1 MQKFN
6 EIRFTS
12 SVKNLKESVVNV
24 NSNSQSK
31 YLICQAAKDNNFSA
45 SDVYAYLDT
54 ILRENYPAYADSFN
68 NRKWGQIYTHYIKE
82 GTDLAPRLQDVL
94 TRPEAKE
101 RKNNPY
107 LQEMFFTTIS
117 TMGIDP
123 DTMRIDMCIDLFG
136 WRTTLDLI
144 ESIAETKSAKMTPKS
159 IELTPVLEETVVK
172 SRTKYDKRRI
182 EQYSLDGKFIKEWDS
197 IAAICKANPDFKH
210 SSISKCLSGTYKT
223 AEKFIW
229 KRANEDEMK
238 AAA

>member
-1 MQKFN
+1 MVKFN
-6 EIRFTS
+6 SNKFTS
-12 SVKNLKESVVNV
+12 SVKNYKETMVNV
-24 NSNSQSK
+24 NSNSRSK
-31 YLICQAAKDNNFSA
+31 HLICQAAKDNNFSA

-54 ILRENYPAYADSFN
+54 ILQKNYPDYADRFN
-68 NRKWGQIYTHYIKE
+68 SRNWEQVYTRYIKE
-82 GTDLAPRLQDVL
+82 ESDLAPRLQEVL

-101 RKNNPY
+101 RKNNTY
-107 LQEMFFTTIS
+107 LRDMFFTTIS

-136 WRTTLDLI
+136 WRATLDLI
-144 ESIAETKSAKMTPKS
+144 ESIAETKSAKMKPKS
-159 IELTPVLEETVVK
+159 TELTPVLEETVVK

-182 EQYSLDGKFIKEWDS
+182 EQYSLDGKFIRDWDS

-210 SSISKCLSGTYKT
+210 SSISKCLSGHYKT

>member
-12 SVKNLKESVVNV
+12 SVKNLKEQVVNV

-54 ILRENYPAYADSFN
+54 ILRENYPDYADSFN
-68 NRKWGQIYTHYIKE
+68 NRNWGQIYTHYIKE
-82 GTDLAPRLQDVL
+82 ESDLAPILQDVL
-94 TRPEAKE
+94 TGPEAKE

-107 LQEMFFTTIS
+107 LRDMFFTTIS

-136 WRTTLDLI
+136 WKTTLDLI
-144 ESIAETKSAKMTPKS
+144 LSMTGS
-159 IELTPVLEETVVK
+159 TSTVSTPVIEIMTTK
-172 SRTKYDKRRI
+172 TRTKRNKRRI
-182 EQYSLDGKFIKEWDS
+182 EQYSLDGMYIRDWDS
-197 IAAICKANPDFKH
+197 IAEICKANPDFKH
-210 SSISKCLSGTYKT
+210 SSISKCLSGHYKT

-229 KRANEDEMK
+229 KRADEDEMK
-238 AAA
+238 AVA

>member
-1 MQKFN
+1 
-6 EIRFTS
+6 
-12 SVKNLKESVVNV
+12 
-24 NSNSQSK
+24 
-31 YLICQAAKDNNFSA
+31 
-45 SDVYAYLDT
+45 
-54 ILRENYPAYADSFN
+54 
-68 NRKWGQIYTHYIKE
+68 
-82 GTDLAPRLQDVL
+82 
-94 TRPEAKE
+94 
-101 RKNNPY
+101 
-107 LQEMFFTTIS
+107 MFFTTIS

-144 ESIAETKSAKMTPKS
+144 ESIAETESAKMTPKS
-159 IELTPVLEETVVK
+159 IELTPVLGEKVVK

-182 EQYSLDGKFIKEWDS
+182 EQYSLDGKFIRGWDS

-210 SSISKCLSGTYKT
+210 SSISKCLSGHYKT

>member
-1 MQKFN
+1 MMKFN
-6 EIRFTS
+6 ERKFTHA
-12 SVKNLKESVVNV
+12 VKNLKEQVVNV
-24 NSNSQSK
+24 NTNSQSK
-31 YLICQAAKDNNFSA
+31 HLICQAAKDNNFSA
-45 SDVYAYLDT
+45 SEVYTYLDITLREHYPDYTDRFNSRNWELVYA
-54 ILRENYPAYADSFN
+54 
-68 NRKWGQIYTHYIKE
+68 HYIKE
-82 GTDLAPRLQDVL
+82 ESDLAPRLQDVL

-101 RKNNPY
+101 RKNNTY
-107 LQEMFFTTIS
+107 LRDMFFTTIS

-136 WRTTLDLI
+136 WKTTLDLI
-144 ESIAETKSAKMTPKS
+144 LSMAGSETTTSAPVIEIMT
-159 IELTPVLEETVVK
+159 TK
-172 SRTKYDKRRI
+172 SRTKRDHRRI
-182 EQYSLDGKFIKEWDS
+182 EQYSLDGMYIRDWDS

>member
-1 MQKFN
+1 MKKFN

-12 SVKNLKESVVNV
+12 SVKNYKETMVNV
-24 NSNSQSK
+24 NSNSQFK

-45 SDVYAYLDT
+45 SEVYAYLDST
-54 ILRENYPAYADSFN
+54 LREHYPHYADSFN
-68 NRKWGQIYTHYIKE
+68 SRNWGQIYTHYIKE
-82 GTDLAPRLQDVL
+82 ESDLTPRLQDVL

-101 RKNNPY
+101 RKNNTY
-107 LQEMFFTTIS
+107 LRDMFFTTIS

-136 WRTTLDLI
+136 WKTTLDLI
-144 ESIAETKSAKMTPKS
+144 LSMTGSTSTVSTPM
-159 IELTPVLEETVVK
+159 IEMKPTK
-172 SRTKYDKRRI
+172 SRTKRDHRRI
-182 EQYSLDGKFIKEWDS
+182 EQYSLDGMYIRDWDS

-210 SSISKCLSGTYKT
+210 SSISKCLSGHYKT

>member
-1 MQKFN
+1 MVKFN
-6 EIRFTS
+6 SNKFTS
-12 SVKNLKESVVNV
+12 TVKNLKESVVNV

-31 YLICQAAKDNNFSA
+31 YLICQAAKDNDFSA
-45 SDVYAYLDT
+45 SEVYAYLDS
-54 ILRENYPAYADSFN
+54 ILRENYPDYADRFN
-68 NRKWGQIYTHYIKE
+68 SRNWEQVYTHYLKE
-82 GTDLAPRLQDVL
+82 ESDLAPKLQDVL

-101 RKNNPY
+101 RKNNTY
-107 LQEMFFTTIS
+107 LRDMFFTTIS

-136 WRTTLDLI
+136 WKTTLDLI
-144 ESIAETKSAKMTPKS
+144 LSMTGSTSTVSTPMIEMKPTKF
-159 IELTPVLEETVVK
+159 
-172 SRTKYDKRRI
+172 RTKRDHRRI
-182 EQYSLDGKFIKEWDS
+182 EQYSLDGMYIRDWDS

-210 SSISKCLSGTYKT
+210 SSISKCLSGHYKT